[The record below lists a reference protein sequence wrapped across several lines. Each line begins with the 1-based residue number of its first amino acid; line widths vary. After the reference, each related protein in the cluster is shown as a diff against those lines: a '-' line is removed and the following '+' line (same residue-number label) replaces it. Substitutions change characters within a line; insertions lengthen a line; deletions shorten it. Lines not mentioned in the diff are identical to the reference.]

1 MMKTSMLQSYQG
13 PSDPMLRSNAI
24 EGYTQVSRVGEQ
36 VINCFGTQPRSECP
50 PLSSNHAFRS
60 MLTAVCPPMLA
71 RS

>member
-36 VINCFGTQPRSECP
+36 VINCFGTQPHSE
-50 PLSSNHAFRS
+50 
-60 MLTAVCPPMLA
+60 
-71 RS
+71 